1 MNIPRVAAFSL
12 FILQAGMAAR
22 ADEQPAYAYA
32 WPLQTQGDSAA
43 WQVQLTPEVY
53 AAISTEDLRD
63 LAVINGASE
72 AVPFALDNTV
82 ARAVSLDTAVDL
94 PLFNL
99 PELPRSAAGD
109 ETIRLHIDRGPDG
122 RLRRLDA
129 QVGGAA
135 VSSAAAPASGQRD
148 LLLDASAVHAPL
160 SGLRIAWS
168 DTAGDVTAQFSISA
182 SDDLQQWRAL
192 VPNATVLN
200 LKQDGNSLAR
210 HTIALNDVRAAYLRM
225 HRLDDGPALPGLTVQ
240 AHTMSL
246 SSNESNPDLWLE
258 ATPESG
264 TAQLLY
270 PTLAPGDARQ
280 RTFYAYHLPAV
291 LDIRSVRLALVDDNS
306 IARVELESRRAQAQS
321 DPNSWLACGGG
332 IAFRLRQGDSIIDND
347 DWPISPSR
355 RARDWRIE
363 LTTPLQHAPNLA
375 VAYRPDRFV
384 FLAQGAGPYR
394 LVAGSAN
401 ARRGDY
407 PVDTALAQLRAK
419 LGADWQ
425 PPLTTLGARAVLAG
439 QGALEAAVVAPVER
453 DWKTWL
459 LWGLLVGAA
468 AVVGALALSLLRGPR
483 N

>member
-1 MNIPRVAAFSL
+1 
-12 FILQAGMAAR
+12 MAAR
-22 ADEQPAYAYA
+22 ADELPAYAYA

-53 AAISTEDLRD
+53 AAVSTEDLGD
-63 LAVINGASE
+63 LAVINGAGQ
-72 AVPFALDNTV
+72 AVPFAPDNTV
-82 ARAVSLDTAVDL
+82 ARAVPLDTAVDL
-94 PLFNL
+94 PVFTL
-99 PELPRSAAGD
+99 PELPRNAAGD

-122 RLRRLDA
+122 KLHRLDA
-129 QVGGAA
+129 QVSGAT
-135 VSSAAAPASGQRD
+135 VPPSAAPASGQRD
-148 LLLDASAVHAPL
+148 LLLDASTLHAPL
-160 SGLRIAWS
+160 AGLRIDWS
-168 DTAGDVTAQFSISA
+168 DTGGDVTAQFSISA

-192 VPNATVLN
+192 VPSATVLN

-210 HTIALNDVRAAYLRM
+210 HTVALNNVRAAYLRM

-240 AHTMSL
+240 AHTVSL

-258 ATPESG
+258 ATAESG
-264 TAQLLY
+264 VAQLLY

-306 IARVELESRRAQAQS
+306 IARVELASRRAQAQQS
-321 DPNSWLACGGG
+321 DPNSWLPCGGG
-332 IAFRLRQGDSIIDND
+332 IAFRLRQGDSTIDND

-355 RARDWRIE
+355 RARNWRIE

-394 LVAGSAN
+394 LVAGSAS

-407 PVDTALAQLRAK
+407 PVDIALAQLRAK
-419 LGADWQ
+419 LGSDWR
-425 PPLTTLGARAVLAG
+425 PPLIALGVRSDL
-439 QGALEAAVVAPVER
+439 QGSHAFDPVVEAPAER
-453 DWKTWL
+453 DWRTWL

-468 AVVGALALSLLRGPR
+468 AVVGGLALSLLRGPR